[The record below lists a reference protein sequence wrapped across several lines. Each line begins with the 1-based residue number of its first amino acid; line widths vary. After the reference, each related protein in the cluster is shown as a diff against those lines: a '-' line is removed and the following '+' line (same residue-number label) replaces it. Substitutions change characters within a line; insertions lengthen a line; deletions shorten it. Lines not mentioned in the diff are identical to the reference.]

1 MANAQRKII
10 TPIEVKCMP
19 EPPEGAQLRATLVVA
34 TMGVKDKDDDILE
47 PGSVGMQRCLLGN
60 WGHTISRGSTPIG
73 KAGLHEEGDK
83 LIAEVEF
90 NPGIQAALETYES
103 IRFAPE
109 LTEVSFGLIPEEWSF
124 DASYNRVI
132 KKMKVFEV
140 SPVVMG
146 AGVATGVMSVK
157 EAKEI
162 EFKEFKEREEKSA
175 VNAAEEKSADTA
187 EDTATPE
194 PEEKAAPEEPAEQKF
209 IPTPGLIKALAYY
222 AGR

>member
-1 MANAQRKII
+1 
-10 TPIEVKCMP
+10 MP

-90 NPGIQAALETYES
+90 NPSIQSALEAYES
-103 IRFAPE
+103 IKFAPE

-124 DASYNRVI
+124 DSSYNRVI

-157 EAKEI
+157 EAREI
-162 EFKEFKEREEKSA
+162 ELKEWKSREEASEPEVKS
-175 VNAAEEKSADTA
+175 VD
-187 EDTATPE
+187 DTPE
-194 PEEKAAPEEPAEQKF
+194 PEEKAAPDEPAEPEF
-209 IPTPGLIKALAYY
+209 VPTAGLIQALAYY
-222 AGR
+222 AGSK

>member
-1 MANAQRKII
+1 MATPQRKIMK
-10 TPIEVKCMP
+10 PLEVKCMP
-19 EPPEGAQLRATLVVA
+19 EAPEGAQLRATLVVA

-47 PGSVGMQRCLLGN
+47 PGSVGMQRCLMGN
-60 WGHTISRGSTPIG
+60 WGHTISRGSVPIG

-90 NPGIQAALETYES
+90 NPAIQSAMEAYES

-146 AGVATGVMSVK
+146 AGVDTGVMSVK
-157 EAKEI
+157 EAKGI
-162 EFKEFKEREEKSA
+162 ELKEFKEREQKSA
-175 VNAAEEKSADTA
+175 GSAADV
-187 EDTATPE
+187 DATPE
-194 PEEKAAPEEPAEQKF
+194 PEEKAAPEEPAEPEF
-209 IPTPGLIKALAYY
+209 VPTAGLIQALAYY

>member
-1 MANAQRKII
+1 
-10 TPIEVKCMP
+10 MP

-34 TMGVKDKDDDILE
+34 TMGVTDKDDDILE
-47 PGSVGMQRCLLGN
+47 PGSVGVQRCLMGN

-90 NPGIQAALETYES
+90 NPAIQSALEAYES
-103 IRFAPE
+103 IRFAPD

-124 DASYNRVI
+124 DSSYRRVI
-132 KKMKVFEV
+132 KKMRVFEV

-146 AGVATGVMSVK
+146 AGVDTGVMSVK
-157 EAKEI
+157 DAKAI
-162 EFKEFKEREEKSA
+162 EYKEWKDRGES
-175 VNAAEEKSADTA
+175 AAEEKSVD
-187 EDTATPE
+187 ATPE
-194 PEEKAAPEEPAEQKF
+194 PEEKAAPEEPAEPEF
-209 IPTPGLIKALAYY
+209 VPTAGLIQALAYY